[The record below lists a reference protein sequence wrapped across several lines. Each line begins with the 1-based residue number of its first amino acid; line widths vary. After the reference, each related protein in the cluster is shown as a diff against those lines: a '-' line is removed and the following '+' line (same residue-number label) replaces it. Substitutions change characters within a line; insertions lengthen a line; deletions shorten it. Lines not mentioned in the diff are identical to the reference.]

1 MITKI
6 DFKNSKLCD
15 CCHTKIATKL
25 CDYIVEYWDVAF
37 IDG

>member
-6 DFKNSKLCD
+6 DFQNSKLCD

-25 CDYIVEYWDVAF
+25 CDYI
-37 IDG
+37 GNS